1 MMPYIALLVSTM
13 MAALAQFLFKWGVN
27 SIDTADK
34 SIGQIIKA
42 GVGNVYVWCGV
53 LGYVINLSLWLYVL
67 SQLEL
72 SKAYPMTSLAY
83 IFTLFLGLLFLN
95 EQITPV
101 KISGILLI
109 IVGVVLLTK

>member
-1 MMPYIALLVSTM
+1 MPYIALLISTM

-27 SIDTADK
+27 SLDTANK
-34 SIGQIIKA
+34 SVGQIIKA

-83 IFTLFLGLLFLN
+83 IFTLFLGLFFLN
-95 EQITPV
+95 EQITPL
-101 KISGILLI
+101 KLFGILLI
-109 IVGVVLLTK
+109 IAGVILLTR